1 MPDISRRRFLQAGV
15 LAGAGAALGTVTAA
29 TTGATASTGPSVP
42 PGASTTP
49 AVQAQGAALHGPH
62 QAALLSEPTRH
73 TTMVSFDVVSPDR
86 ASVREL
92 LQVITDRARL
102 LYAGGLPANAGPAA
116 PTDDNGILGP
126 AIPNAQVAFVVALGA
141 SLFDDRYGLA
151 PRRPVHLTT
160 MRPFPN
166 DNLDPAQLH
175 GDVTIQVGAADQDTV
190 AHALRDITKHNVRR
204 HAAEMEGRRFR
215 QPAPAGRHAP

>member
-1 MPDISRRRFLQAGV
+1 MPEDC
-15 LAGAGAALGTVTAA
+15 
-29 TTGATASTGPSVP
+29 P
-42 PGASTTP
+42 P
-49 AVQAQGAALHGPH
+49 
-62 QAALLSEPTRH
+62 
-73 TTMVSFDVVSPDR
+73 
-86 ASVREL
+86 
-92 LQVITDRARL
+92 
-102 LYAGGLPANAGPAA
+102 NAGPAA

-190 AHALRDITKHNVRR
+190 AHALRDITKHTRG
-204 HAAEMEGRRFR
+204 AM
-215 QPAPAGRHAP
+215 QPRWKVDGFVSPPRPAGTPRNLLGFKDGTSNPDVSDPEVLGELIWVERPSARASLDREAEPIWSCASSGSWWSSGIVSLSTSRRP